1 MRWDD
6 DMVDCETDILLNWS
20 NLTSLNKSDKLIDDF
35 WDDGWWL
42 LEDDK
47 R

>member
-1 MRWDD
+1 
-6 DMVDCETDILLNWS
+6 MVDCETDILLNWS